1 MKQTADKATSTGSKL
16 PLSVK
21 LGFGIGDLGGNL
33 FFTAM
38 GFYSLIYLTDTVGLS
53 ASLAGIAILIGKFWD
68 AVTDPMMGYI
78 SDRTRSRWGRR
89 RPYLL
94 FGALPLLLSMW
105 YFFSAPNYTNAQTTG
120 FLWATLAL
128 CLLNTAYTVVN
139 IPYGSLTPEITKDYQ
154 ERTSL
159 NGFRFSFAVI
169 GTILGAAVVLPIVN
183 LAKNPHAGY
192 SHVGL
197 LFGFIMAATILT
209 TFFAVRET
217 SHKDEPRPKT
227 KFFETFLVVFKN
239 KTYMRLAAV
248 YTLNLT
254 GITFVQTML
263 VYYFKYI
270 YKNEAMTTIAM
281 LLLLGVA
288 MLCVPLSVLVAKRIG
303 KKRTYQLALGIL
315 VVSCLAIFFFAH
327 TLGMIFTFC
336 VMVFAGVGIGFGYVP
351 PFAMLPD
358 VVEVDAIQTKT
369 RKEGAYYGMWTF
381 FSKIGVAL
389 AAALAGVFLG
399 FAKFVPN
406 VVDQA
411 SSALF
416 TIRLMI
422 GPAPALIFLLGIMLI
437 QPYPLDEQKY
447 DAILA
452 QEQQEEKAPITP
464 LA

>member
-1 MKQTADKATSTGSKL
+1 MKQNIDFASTVHAESKL
-16 PLSVK
+16 PLRVK

-38 GFYSLIYLTDTVGLS
+38 GFYSLIYLTDTVGL
-53 ASLAGIAILIGKFWD
+53 AAALAGAAILIGKFWD
-68 AVTDPMMGYI
+68 AVTDPMMGFI

-89 RPYLL
+89 RPYFL
-94 FGALPLLLSMW
+94 FGALPLLLTMW
-105 YFFSAPNYTNAQTTG
+105 YFFSAPDFSNSQSLG
-120 FLWATLAL
+120 FIWAAFAL

-139 IPYGSLTPEITKDYQ
+139 IPYGSLTPELTKNFK

-169 GTILGAAVVLPIVN
+169 GTILGAAVVLPIVG
-183 LAKNPHAGY
+183 LASNSRQGF
-192 SHVGL
+192 SIVGL
-197 LFGFIMAATILT
+197 LFGTIMAATILT
-209 TFFAVRET
+209 TFFMVREPDHT
-217 SHKDEPRPKT
+217 HTPRPQQ
-227 KFFETFLVVFKN
+227 KFFATFLAVFQN

-288 MLCVPLSVLVAKRIG
+288 MLCVPVSVLVARHVG

-315 VVSCLAIFFFAH
+315 AVSCLAIFFFGH
-327 TLGMIFTFC
+327 TLGMYFTLV

-358 VVEVDAIQTKT
+358 VVEVDAVQTRN

-381 FSKIGVAL
+381 FSKIGVAM
-389 AAALAGVFLG
+389 AAALAGAFLSL
-399 FAKFVPN
+399 ASFVPN
-406 VVDQA
+406 LADQ
-411 SSALF
+411 SLTTLF
-416 TIRLMI
+416 TIRLII
-422 GPAPALIFLLGIMLI
+422 GPIPALIFIAGIFLI
-437 QPYPLDEQKY
+437 QRYPLDEKTY
-447 DAILA
+447 DSII
-452 QEQQEEKAPITP
+452 EEAT
-464 LA
+464 

>member
-1 MKQTADKATSTGSKL
+1 MKQVVKPAANVQQASKL
-16 PLSVK
+16 PLHVK
-21 LGFGIGDLGGNL
+21 IGFGIGDLGGNL

-38 GFYSLIYLTDTVGLS
+38 GFYSLIYLTDTVGL
-53 ASLAGIAILIGKFWD
+53 AAALAGAAILIGKFWD
-68 AVTDPMMGYI
+68 AVTDPMMGFI

-89 RPYLL
+89 RPYFL

-105 YFFSAPNYTNAQTTG
+105 YFFSAPDFKNSQIPG
-120 FLWATLAL
+120 FIWVALAL

-139 IPYGSLTPEITKDYQ
+139 IPYGSLTPELTKDFK
-154 ERTSL
+154 ERTTL

-169 GTILGAAVVLPIVN
+169 GTILGAAVVLPIIS
-183 LAKNPHAGY
+183 LAGDTRKGY
-192 SHVGL
+192 PLVGL
-197 LFGFIMAATILT
+197 LFGVIMAATILT
-209 TFFAVRET
+209 TFFTVREPDHT
-217 SHKDEPRPKT
+217 NTPRPKE
-227 KFFETFLVVFKN
+227 KFFSTFSVVFRN

-288 MLCVPLSVLVAKRIG
+288 MICVPVSVLVAKRLG
-303 KKRTYQLALGIL
+303 KKRTYQVALGIL
-315 VVSCLAIFFFAH
+315 TVSCLAMFFFAH
-327 TLGMIFTFC
+327 ILGMIFTFA

-358 VVEVDAIQTKT
+358 VVEVDAVRTKN

-389 AAALAGVFLG
+389 AAALAGAFLSL
-399 FAKFVPN
+399 ASFVPN
-406 VVDQA
+406 LADQPGT
-411 SSALF
+411 ALF
-416 TIRLMI
+416 TIRLVI
-422 GPAPALIFLLGIMLI
+422 GPIPALIFIAGIFLI
-437 QPYPLDEQKY
+437 QSYQLDEKSY
-447 DAILA
+447 DAIIA
-452 QEQQEEKAPITP
+452 EKDNKTE
-464 LA
+464 

>member
-1 MKQTADKATSTGSKL
+1 MKQTADKETARPASRL

-21 LGFGIGDLGGNL
+21 MGFGIGDLGGNL

-38 GFYSLIYLTDTVGLS
+38 GFYSLIYLTDTVGLA

-68 AVTDPMMGYI
+68 AVTDPMVGFL

-94 FGALPLLLSMW
+94 FGALPLLLTMW
-105 YFFSAPNYTNAQTTG
+105 YFFSAPDFSARQTAG
-120 FLWATLAL
+120 FFWATFAL

-169 GTILGAAVVLPIVN
+169 GTILGAAVVIPIVN
-183 LAKNPHAGY
+183 LAGDPHKGY
-192 SHVGL
+192 SLVGL

-209 TFFAVRET
+209 TFFTVRET
-217 SHKDEPRPKT
+217 SSQSEPRPKT

-239 KTYMRLAAV
+239 KTYLRLAAV

-270 YKNEAMTTIAM
+270 YKSEAMTTIAM

-288 MLCVPLSVLVAKRIG
+288 MLCVPLSVLVAKRLG

-315 VVSCLAIFFFAH
+315 FISCLAMFFFAH

-389 AAALAGVFLG
+389 AAALSGVFLG
-399 FAKFVPN
+399 FAHFVPN

-411 SSALF
+411 GSALF

-422 GPAPALIFLLGIMLI
+422 GPAPALIFLAGIFLI
-437 QPYPLDEQKY
+437 QPYQLDEANY

-452 QEQQEEKAPITP
+452 LEEEKG
-464 LA
+464 

>member
-1 MKQTADKATSTGSKL
+1 MKKTSDHETNTASKL

-38 GFYSLIYLTDTVGLS
+38 GFYSLIYLTDTVGLA

-68 AVTDPMMGYI
+68 AVTDPMVGFL

-94 FGALPLLLSMW
+94 FGALPLLLAMW
-105 YFFSAPNYTNAQTTG
+105 YFFSAPDYSGAQTAG
-120 FLWATLAL
+120 FLWATFAL

-183 LAKNPHAGY
+183 LAKNPHVGY

-209 TFFAVRET
+209 TFFSVRET
-217 SHKDEPRPKT
+217 THLSDPRPKT
-227 KFFETFLVVFKN
+227 KFFDTFLVVFKN
-239 KTYMRLAAV
+239 KTYMRLVAV

-270 YKNEAMTTIAM
+270 YQNETMTTIAM

-303 KKRTYQLALGIL
+303 KKRTYQLALAIL
-315 VVSCLAIFFFAH
+315 VVSCLAIFLFAH
-327 TLGMIFTFC
+327 TLGMVFTFC

-358 VVEVDAIQTKT
+358 VVEVDAIQTKS

-389 AAALAGVFLG
+389 AAALSGVFLG

-406 VVDQA
+406 IVDQTPG
-411 SSALF
+411 ALF
-416 TIRLMI
+416 TIRLLI
-422 GPAPALIFLLGIMLI
+422 GPVPALIFLAGILLI

-452 QEQQEEKAPITP
+452 EEQQEA
-464 LA
+464 

>member
-1 MKQTADKATSTGSKL
+1 MKQVADNKASHSSRL

-38 GFYSLIYLTDTVGLS
+38 GFYSLIYLTDTVGVS
-53 ASLAGIAILIGKFWD
+53 AALAGIAILIGKFWD
-68 AVTDPMMGYI
+68 AVTDPLVGFL

-94 FGALPLLLSMW
+94 FGAIPLLLAMW
-105 YFFSAPNYTNAQTTG
+105 YFFSAPDFSSRQTAG
-120 FLWATLAL
+120 FLWATFAL

-154 ERTSL
+154 ERTTL

-169 GTILGAAVVLPIVN
+169 GTILGAAVVIPIVE
-183 LAKNPHAGY
+183 LAGNPHTGY
-192 SHVGL
+192 SIVGL

-209 TFFAVRET
+209 TFFTVRET
-217 SHKDEPRPKT
+217 ASKDQPRPKT
-227 KFFETFLVVFKN
+227 KFFETFGVVFKN
-239 KTYMRLAAV
+239 KTYLRLVAV
-248 YTLNLT
+248 YTMNLT

-270 YKNEAMTTIAM
+270 YQDEGMTTIAM

-288 MLCVPLSVLVAKRIG
+288 MLCVPISVLVAKRIG

-315 VVSCLAIFFFAH
+315 VLSCLAMFLFAH

-389 AAALAGVFLG
+389 AAALSGVFLG

-406 VVDQA
+406 ILDQTPG
-411 SSALF
+411 ALY
-416 TIRLMI
+416 TIRLLI
-422 GPAPALIFLLGIMLI
+422 GPVPALIFLLGILLV
-437 QPYPLDEQKY
+437 QKYPLDEERY

-452 QEQQEEKAPITP
+452 EEQQENI
-464 LA
+464 

>member
-1 MKQTADKATSTGSKL
+1 MEQKAENARPASKL
-16 PLSVK
+16 PLKVK

-38 GFYSLIYLTDTVGLS
+38 GFYTLIYLTDTVGLS
-53 ASLAGIAILIGKFWD
+53 AALAGIAILIAKSWD
-68 AVTDPMMGYI
+68 AINDPLMGFI
-78 SDRTRSRWGRR
+78 TDRTRSRFGRR

-94 FGALPLLLSMW
+94 YGALPLLLAMW
-105 YFFSAPNYTNAQTTG
+105 FFFSAPDFSTRQTAG
-120 FLWATLAL
+120 FLWATFAL
-128 CLLNTAYTVVN
+128 CLLNTAYTLVN
-139 IPYGSLTPEITKDYQ
+139 IPYGSLTPDITKDYQ

-183 LAKNPHAGY
+183 LAGDPHKGY
-192 SHVGL
+192 SLVGL
-197 LFGFIMAATILT
+197 LFGVIMAVTILI
-209 TFFAVRET
+209 TFFSVRET
-217 SHKDEPRPKT
+217 PLADQARPKE

-248 YTLNLT
+248 YMLNLT
-254 GITFVQTML
+254 GLTFVQTML

-270 YKNEAMTTIAM
+270 YHDEGMTTIAM

-288 MLCVPLSVLVAKRIG
+288 MLCVPLSVLVAKRLG

-315 VVSCLAIFFFAH
+315 TISCLAMFFFAH
-327 TLGMIFTFC
+327 TLGMLFTFGI
-336 VMVFAGVGIGFGYVP
+336 MAFAGVGVGFGYVP

-358 VVEVDAIQTKT
+358 VVEVDAIQTKA

-381 FSKIGVAL
+381 FSTFGVAL
-389 AAALAGVFLG
+389 ASALAGVFLG

-406 VVDQA
+406 LVDQA
-411 SSALF
+411 PSALF

-422 GPAPALIFLLGIMLI
+422 GPAPALIFLAGILLI
-437 QPYPLDEQKY
+437 QPYQLDEKKY

-452 QEQQEEKAPITP
+452 EAEVLETPTLEK
-464 LA
+464 LD

>member
-1 MKQTADKATSTGSKL
+1 MGMKNKPDKAAVPGAKL
-16 PLSVK
+16 PLHVK
-21 LGFGIGDLGGNL
+21 AGFGIGDLGGNL

-38 GFYSLIYLTDTVGLS
+38 GFYSLIYLTDTVGV
-53 ASLAGIAILIGKFWD
+53 AAALAGAAILLGKFWD

-94 FGALPLLLSMW
+94 FGALPLLFAMW
-105 YFFSAPNYTNAQTTG
+105 YFFSAPDFGNAQTAG
-120 FLWATLAL
+120 FLWAAAAL

-139 IPYGSLTPEITKDYQ
+139 IPYGSLTPELTKDYR

-183 LAKNPHAGY
+183 LAGGGRQGY
-192 SHVGL
+192 PIVGL
-197 LFGFIMAATILT
+197 LFGAIMAGTILT
-209 TFFAVRET
+209 TFFSVREPGRE
-217 SHKDEPRPKT
+217 SMARPKE
-227 KFFETFLVVFKN
+227 KFFATFLVVFKN

-270 YKNEAMTTIAM
+270 YQNEAMTTVAM

-288 MLCVPLSVLVAKRIG
+288 MLCIPVSVLTAKKIG
-303 KKRTYQLALGIL
+303 KKRTYQIALVILA
-315 VVSCLAIFFFAH
+315 VSCFAMFFFAH
-327 TLGMIFTFC
+327 ILGMMFTFG

-358 VVEVDAIQTKT
+358 VVEVDAVRTGS

-389 AAALAGVFLG
+389 AAALAGVFLSMAG
-399 FAKFVPN
+399 FVPN
-406 VVDQA
+406 LADQS
-411 SSALF
+411 SSAVF
-416 TIRLMI
+416 TIRLLI
-422 GPAPALIFLLGIMLI
+422 GPVPAAVFIAGILLVAS
-437 QPYPLDEQKY
+437 YELDEKTY
-447 DAILA
+447 DAVVG
-452 QEQQEEKAPITP
+452 KG
-464 LA
+464 

>member
-1 MKQTADKATSTGSKL
+1 MKQVADNKASHSSRL

-38 GFYSLIYLTDTVGLS
+38 GFYSLIYLTDTVGVS
-53 ASLAGIAILIGKFWD
+53 AALAGIAILVGKFWD
-68 AVTDPMMGYI
+68 AVTDPLVGFL

-94 FGALPLLLSMW
+94 FGAIPLLLAMW
-105 YFFSAPNYTNAQTTG
+105 YFFSAPDFSSRQTAG
-120 FLWATLAL
+120 FLWATFAL

-154 ERTSL
+154 ERTTL

-169 GTILGAAVVLPIVN
+169 GTILGAAVVIPIVE
-183 LAKNPHAGY
+183 LAGNTHTGY
-192 SHVGL
+192 SIVGL

-209 TFFAVRET
+209 TFFTVRET
-217 SHKDEPRPKT
+217 ASTEQPRPKT
-227 KFFETFLVVFKN
+227 KFFETFGVVFKN
-239 KTYMRLAAV
+239 KTYLRLVAV
-248 YTLNLT
+248 YTMNLT

-270 YKNEAMTTIAM
+270 YQDEGMTTIAM

-288 MLCVPLSVLVAKRIG
+288 MLCVPISVLVAKRIG

-315 VVSCLAIFFFAH
+315 VLSCLAMFLFAH

-389 AAALAGVFLG
+389 AAALSGVFLG

-406 VVDQA
+406 IVDQTA
-411 SSALF
+411 SALY
-416 TIRLMI
+416 TIRLLI
-422 GPAPALIFLLGIMLI
+422 GPVPALIFLLGIVLV
-437 QPYPLDEQKY
+437 QKYPLDEKRY
-447 DAILA
+447 DAIL
-452 QEQQEEKAPITP
+452 EQADQADQAE
-464 LA
+464 